1 MPASLLHAFG
11 ILGFFLSW
19 LSYDHY
25 RPWVNFHAETL
36 ALLGLWLLVAS
47 RTVGGQSGSTLIA
60 PKWIWIPA
68 ATILLPWLQFFGG
81 IALFAGDALV
91 NSIYLTALTAAIAL
105 GYTYAATEPNRKKNL
120 FPIFCAIW
128 LAALIS
134 AAIGL
139 LQWLDLQGPLAM
151 YVVQTDF
158 GERALGNLG
167 QPNQLATLLLMG
179 LAALTW
185 TYEQKRI
192 GPWGLVCGG
201 GFLTLV
207 LVLTQSRA
215 GILSAVAMALFVAWK
230 NIGHSSRLKPRYIL
244 GWLLLLLTAAQLLPL
259 VSEAMLMDESRNL
272 IGLRDNGRLVIW
284 HQVFNGILEAP
295 WTGYGWNQTPTA
307 HSAGSLTVQGSM
319 TYTNAHN
326 VVLDILAWTGIPLG
340 LVLTS
345 LCAYWLLSRIQL
357 LKEVGGV
364 YAMACLTP
372 VVVHSLLEYPFAYS
386 YFLISAGLMIGFVE
400 ASCLRA
406 PSTSITRAPLAAIL
420 ALFLSVAVIA
430 IHEYIKVEEDFRV
443 VRFENLRIGQTPKD
457 YAPPEIWMLSQMKSM
472 LIAAR
477 QEATRDMTPD
487 ELDNLRKS
495 SLRFPYGALS
505 LRYAIALGLN
515 GNPQAATKQMQIIRG
530 MYGKMYYDAAVFVLR
545 DLEESKYPELAAIK
559 TP

>member
-105 GYTYAATEPNRKKNL
+105 GYTYASTEPNRKKNL

-477 QEATRDMTPD
+477 QEAKRDMTPD

-545 DLEESKYPELAAIK
+545 DLEESKYPELVAIK

>member
-11 ILGFFLSW
+11 IIGFFLSW

-36 ALLGLWLLVAS
+36 ALMGLWLLVAS
-47 RTVGGQSGSTLIA
+47 RTMGGQSGAALTA
-60 PKWIWIPA
+60 PKWIWITTIA
-68 ATILLPWLQFFGG
+68 ILLPWLQFFGG

-91 NSIYLTALTAAIAL
+91 NSIYLTALTAAISL
-105 GYTYAATEPNRKKNL
+105 GYTYASTEPRREQNL

-134 AAIGL
+134 AVIGL

-179 LAALTW
+179 LAALIW

-215 GILSAVAMALFVAWK
+215 GILSAAAMAFLLTWK
-230 NIGHSSRLKPRYIL
+230 TYGHPLRLKPRHVL
-244 GWLLLLLTAAQLLPL
+244 TWLLLLLTAAQLLPF
-259 VSEAMLMDESRNL
+259 VSQAMLMDESRNL

-295 WTGYGWNQTPTA
+295 WTGHGWNQTPTA

-326 VVLDILAWTGIPLG
+326 VVLDILAWNGIPLG
-340 LVLTS
+340 LALTS
-345 LCAYWLLSRIQL
+345 LCAYWLLSRIRL
-357 LKEVGGV
+357 VKEISGV
-364 YAMACLTP
+364 YAMACLIP
-372 VVVHSLLEYPFAYS
+372 IVIHSLLEYPFAYS
-386 YFLISAGLMIGFVE
+386 YFLVSAGLMVGFVE
-400 ASCLRA
+400 ASCLHA
-406 PSTSITRAPLAAIL
+406 PTTSISRAPLAAIL

-430 IHEYIKVEEDFRV
+430 IHEYMKVEEDFRV
-443 VRFENLRIGQTPKD
+443 VRFENLRIGKTPED
-457 YAPPEIWMLSQMKSM
+457 YSPPEIWMLSQMKSM

-477 QEATRDMTPD
+477 QEAKRGMTPD
-487 ELDNLRKS
+487 EMENLRKS
-495 SLRFPYGALS
+495 SLRFPYGAIS

-515 GNPQAATKQMQIIRG
+515 GDPQAATKQMKIIRG
-530 MYGKMYYDAAVFVLR
+530 MYGQGYYDAAVFVLR
-545 DLEESKYPELAAIK
+545 DLEENKYPELAAVK
-559 TP
+559 TR

>member
-47 RTVGGQSGSTLIA
+47 RTVGGQSGSTLMA

-68 ATILLPWLQFFGG
+68 VTILLPWLQFFGG

-105 GYTYAATEPNRKKNL
+105 GYTYASTEPSRKQNL

-192 GPWGLVCGG
+192 GRWGLVCGG

-307 HSAGSLTVQGSM
+307 HSAGSLTVQSSM

-357 LKEVGGV
+357 LREVGGV

-430 IHEYIKVEEDFRV
+430 IHEYVKVEEDFRV

-457 YAPPEIWMLSQMKSM
+457 YTPPEIWMLSQMKSM

-477 QEATRDMTPD
+477 QEAKRDMTPD

>member
-47 RTVGGQSGSTLIA
+47 RTVGGQSGSTLTA

-68 ATILLPWLQFFGG
+68 VTILLPWLQFFGG

-105 GYTYAATEPNRKKNL
+105 GYTYASTEPSRKQNL

-192 GPWGLVCGG
+192 GRWGLVCGG

-307 HSAGSLTVQGSM
+307 HSAGSLTVQSSM

-357 LKEVGGV
+357 LREVGGV

-430 IHEYIKVEEDFRV
+430 IHEYVKVEEDFRV

-457 YAPPEIWMLSQMKSM
+457 YTPPEIWMLSQMKSM

-477 QEATRDMTPD
+477 QEAKRDMTPD